1 MSSYRELKVW
11 QKSVDLAKDV
21 YELTRLFPKSQQ
33 FSLVQQM
40 ERSAVSIASN
50 IAEGSGRN
58 GTQEFIQYIGIAC
71 GSLYELQTQL
81 IIANK
86 IGFVEKANLDKQIN
100 ETEEISRML
109 NGLKLSL
116 KQKAA

>member
-21 YELTRLFPKSQQ
+21 YELTRLFPKNQQ
-33 FSLVQQM
+33 YSLVQQM

-58 GTQEFIQYIGIAC
+58 GTQEFVQYIGIAC

-86 IGFVEKANLDKQIN
+86 IGFIRHEVLEERIN

-109 NGLKLSL
+109 KGLQNSL
-116 KQKAA
+116 KQKVA